1 MVMIWNRF
9 ERGGADKIVKQMFR
23 CGVCLSE
30 SMNSG
35 RALNIEMIVV
45 GQVSG

>member
-1 MVMIWNRF
+1 MIWNRL
-9 ERGGADKIVKQMFR
+9 ERGGADKIVKQMFS
-23 CGVCLSE
+23 CGVCLGE

-35 RALNIEMIVV
+35 RVLNIEMIVV

>member
-1 MVMIWNRF
+1 MTWNRF
-9 ERGGADKIVKQMFR
+9 ERRGAGKIVKQMFS
-23 CGVCLSE
+23 CGVCLGE

-35 RALNIEMIVV
+35 RILNIEMIVV

>member
-1 MVMIWNRF
+1 MTWNRLK
-9 ERGGADKIVKQMFR
+9 RRGADKIVKQMFG
-23 CGVCLSE
+23 CGVCLGE

-35 RALNIEMIVV
+35 RVLNIEMIVV